1 MTAAL
6 VLVVEDD
13 HGLRD
18 VIRRGLERQ
27 GHTVLTAADGET
39 ALGLVARH
47 RVDVV
52 LMDINLPDSDGRDV
66 CTAMRARGIQA
77 PVVFLTARDGLTDR
91 LSGFASG
98 GDDYVTKPFHVDE
111 LSARV
116 QALLKRTGGPG
127 APTAGDLT
135 LNPASHDLTCGD
147 QVVSLS
153 PTEFRLLAVL
163 LARQD
168 AVVRRRELTAAGWP
182 VGAIVSDNTV
192 DQYISRIRRK
202 LTVAGSTQ
210 QVSAVKGVGFRLG

>member
-18 VIRRGLERQ
+18 VIRRGLERE
-27 GHTVLTAADGET
+27 GHTVLTAPDGET
-39 ALGLVARH
+39 ALSLVARH

-127 APTAGDLT
+127 APAAGDLT
-135 LNPASHDLTCGD
+135 LNPATHRPHL
-147 QVVSLS
+147 
-153 PTEFRLLAVL
+153 R
-163 LARQD
+163 
-168 AVVRRRELTAAGWP
+168 
-182 VGAIVSDNTV
+182 
-192 DQYISRIRRK
+192 
-202 LTVAGSTQ
+202 
-210 QVSAVKGVGFRLG
+210 